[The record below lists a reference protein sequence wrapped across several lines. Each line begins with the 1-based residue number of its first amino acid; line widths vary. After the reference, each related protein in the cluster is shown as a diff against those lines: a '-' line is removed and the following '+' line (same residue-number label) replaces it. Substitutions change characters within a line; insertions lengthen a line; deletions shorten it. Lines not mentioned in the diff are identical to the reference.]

1 MSSPQSLEAEEEP
14 KAEGDP
20 PTEDEK
26 QLKNDDAATN
36 SSSGRDSPPPA
47 ATATSTTEVVAP
59 AATRSEPASFT
70 YDPKKITLKFIFANR
85 DGVNAIVEYSPTD
98 TIAEV
103 KGALLSMW
111 PEGEIVFFCDFMCSL
126 SLYLYH
132 RLLNLFVINVIVI
145 AKNTLLQLINCTD
158 LPQCSGGDKIRLICM
173 GKGILS
179 PDSKTLESFDV
190 PVFKTHPTPVN
201 VAVRPEN
208 IDLAGGGKKKGSP
221 KKNNSRSSGGGA
233 TNADGVGGTGEIQ
246 PGSSGCSC
254 IIM

>member
-111 PEGEIVFFCDFMCSL
+111 PE
-126 SLYLYH
+126 
-132 RLLNLFVINVIVI
+132 
-145 AKNTLLQLINCTD
+145 D